1 MGLGTLSMLFVFTVL
16 IVPLMQSL
24 ALLWQWYK
32 PSTGDEKIKMSIIIE
47 ILQAWQYAEV
57 YLIAIFVASWQL
69 GPISE
74 FMINSYC
81 GSLKDTLG
89 ELVYYGI
96 LKAEDAQCFS
106 VESTINGGSY
116 ILAIG
121 AILLSIATT
130 FVNKAIVQYFRDVRN
145 EERLQNGNAW
155 DSESDAESGYQNT
168 TSTRVQPVPVLF
180 TDTFRWLMVRVDHRR
195 CSNSFLSAFGKF
207 SRASRESSV
216 PSAPLTEGNSSGSD
230 MESAEGGSV
239 LSNSNHQTITEHFDD
254 ESGYSSVDQESTQNA
269 TP

>member
-1 MGLGTLSMLFVFTVL
+1 MGFTVL

-24 ALLWQWYK
+24 ALLRQWYS
-32 PSTGDEKIKMSIIIE
+32 PSTGDEKIKMAIIIE

-81 GSLKDTLG
+81 ESLKDTLG

-121 AILLSIATT
+121 AILLSITTT

-145 EERLQNGNAW
+145 EERLQKRSAW
-155 DSESDAESGYQNT
+155 DSESDAESGDQKT
-168 TSTRVQPVPVLF
+168 TTTRVQPVPVLF
-180 TDTFRWLMVRVDHRR
+180 TDKFRWLMVRHDHGR

-207 SRASRESSV
+207 GRSSKESSV
-216 PSAPLTEGNSSGSD
+216 KSAPLTEESGDGSN
-230 MESAEGGSV
+230 MESGEGDS
-239 LSNSNHQTITEHFDD
+239 I
-254 ESGYSSVDQESTQNA
+254 
-269 TP
+269 